1 MFGRG
6 PRFLRPFLPQ
16 RAWLQGSVLTVDDGQ
31 GARQCDLD
39 SASKIALRS
48 VPPIGT
54 WSFLVLY
61 AWPEPGST
69 PVRLVLD
76 GPGWLLL
83 TGDHL
88 RMLARVIG
96 SRPGT
101 PSSKIN
107 KIVRHLNDLAAYDDL
122 HSQPIDWSFR
132 TNPQGRDRPAGG

>member
-6 PRFLRPFLPQ
+6 PQFLRPFLPQ
-16 RAWLQGSVLTVDDGQ
+16 RAWLQGSVLTVEDRQ
-31 GARQCDLD
+31 GTGQCDLV

-48 VPPIGT
+48 VPPIGS

-69 PVRLVLD
+69 PARLVLD
-76 GPGWLLL
+76 GPSWLLL
-83 TGDHL
+83 TGEHL

-96 SRPGT
+96 SRPGAS
-101 PSSKIN
+101 SSKI
-107 KIVRHLNDLAAYDDL
+107 KRIVRQLNDLAAYDDL

-132 TNPQGRDRPAGG
+132 TNPRGRRRPAGG